1 MPWTTPPGAGA
12 TVHIWNGYSLT
23 ERDRR
28 WQTVRAHAARDGFD
42 CILVP
47 LGNGI
52 DGRYM
57 TQLRCSAMVLPTDGR
72 APIVIADRRSSNAWV
87 LEPWQT
93 GREWA
98 EPMAEALLDLGMA
111 RARIGVAGMKGGA
124 VTHCSSIDGVVNH
137 SALARVMSRLPDATF
152 EDATD
157 TVGFARYVKGA
168 EEITFVRRST
178 EVAAAGLDELITL
191 ARPGGD
197 AATLYADVL
206 ARLLELRSEY
216 FPLAFT
222 IDPLGVEKPKRYSN
236 PPLGRRLE
244 SNALITNEVNAILG
258 AELTQVCQP
267 ILLGKIPDSWKPV
280 IELHREIYK
289 EGLAMIKPGTRFG
302 ALSEFVSGLGAKR
315 GMKTVARLQ
324 GCGYGDDGPLLP
336 AQAGRL
342 GDLRIEEGNAFV
354 WKPAVQ
360 SADGK
365 IEFSFGGPVLVN
377 ERGCENLFQHTH
389 GMVAITGTAE
399 PA

>member
-12 TVHIWNGYSLT
+12 TVHIWNGYSMA
-23 ERDRR
+23 ERERR
-28 WQTVRAHAARDGFD
+28 WQAVRANAAHAGFD
-42 CILVP
+42 CVLVP

-87 LEPWQT
+87 PEPWQT

-111 RARIGVAGMKGGA
+111 RARVGVAGMKSGA
-124 VTHCSSIDGVVNH
+124 VTHCNSLDGVVNH
-137 SALARVMSRLPDATF
+137 TALAQVMSRLPDATF

-157 TVGFARYVKGA
+157 AVGFVRFVKSA
-168 EEITFVRRST
+168 EEIAFVRRSAQ
-178 EVAAAGLDELITL
+178 VAAAGLDQLTKL
-191 ARPGGD
+191 ARPGMD
-197 AATLYADVL
+197 AGALYADVL

-216 FPLAFT
+216 FPLVLT
-222 IDPLGVEKPKRYSN
+222 IDSLDTEKPKRYSN

-244 SNALITNEVNAILG
+244 SDALITNEVNAILG
-258 AELTQVCQP
+258 AQLTQVCQP
-267 ILLGKIPDSWKPV
+267 ILLGKIPDSWRPV
-280 IELHREIYK
+280 IELQREVY
-289 EGLAMIKPGTRFG
+289 EAGLAMIKPGTRFG
-302 ALSEFVSGLGAKR
+302 ALNDFVSGFGARR

-324 GCGYGDDGPLLP
+324 GCGYADDGPLLSEKTS
-336 AQAGRL
+336 GRWL
-342 GDLRIEEGNAFV
+342 GDLQMEQGNALV

-365 IEFSFGGPVLVN
+365 IEFSFGGPVLVS
-377 ERGCENLFQHTH
+377 ERGCENLFPR
-389 GMVAITGTAE
+389 E
-399 PA
+399 PGILSIA